1 MTDSFF
7 SFKKKND
14 PYSSDLY
21 RIQNNLPLQGESHSR
36 YISSKS
42 PIRKNKDYRGRP
54 RNYFAGF
61 PIYKKDHYTR
71 HFYNL
76 FDIFNS
82 DHPVVKYF
90 KIGVLAYFS
99 TFSTYL
105 FYHSFADKTKNF
117 TSVIDNRQLNYVG
130 FSGYSKNLRILFKIA
145 GKPSLLMSIFFT
157 SAIYFRDY
165 LE

>member
-1 MTDSFF
+1 MTSFG
-7 SFKKKND
+7 SITLKDD

-42 PIRKNKDYRGRP
+42 PIRKNKDYRARP

-76 FDIFNS
+76 SDIFNS
-82 DHPVVKYF
+82 DNAVVKYF
-90 KIGVLAYFS
+90 KIGTMTYIWSFFAFSVYHYAYNPNN
-99 TFSTYL
+99 
-105 FYHSFADKTKNF
+105 NF
-117 TSVIDNRQLNYVG
+117 GHVIDKRQLNYVG
-130 FSGYSKNLRILFKIA
+130 FSGYSSNFKVMSKLI
-145 GKPSLLMSIFFT
+145 GKSSMMTCIFITSSLYL
-157 SAIYFRDY
+157 RDY

>member
-1 MTDSFF
+1 MTDFF
-7 SFKKKND
+7 YSFKMKND

-42 PIRKNKDYRGRP
+42 PIRKNKDFRARP

-61 PIYKKDHYTR
+61 PIYKKDTYTR

-76 FDIFNS
+76 IDIFNS
-82 DHPVVKYF
+82 DHPVVNYF
-90 KIGVLAYFS
+90 KIGAVAYFS
-99 TFSTYL
+99 TLSSYF
-105 FYHSFADKTKNF
+105 FYHSFVNKDFK
-117 TSVIDNRQLNYVG
+117 SVIDQRQLNYVG
-130 FSGYSKNLRILFKIA
+130 FSGYSKNLRILFRIG
-145 GKPSLLMSIFFT
+145 GKQSLLMSIFFT
-157 SAIYFRDY
+157 SMVFFRDY